1 MGGKNQSTLESVDP
15 YVTSIAFLCDICSC
29 IVLRGKPAVLLT
41 FSYEDANHPVYWDD
55 DSGRFLKFIRCCD
68 DCGALDN
75 V

>member
-1 MGGKNQSTLESVDP
+1 MGGNNHQTLESVYP

-41 FSYEDANHPVYWDD
+41 FSYEDVTYPVYWDED
-55 DSGRFLKFIRCCD
+55 NSRFLKFVRCCEH
-68 DCGALDN
+68 CGEVDN